1 MLKFE
6 KKITEWIEKH
16 MSLLYFAVITLL
28 AFYIRYIGRM
38 VTSPDMRDF
47 LLPWYYGMKGAG
59 GFPGLKEQ
67 MGDYNVLYQ
76 TFVAIMTYLPLNPQT
91 MYKAL
96 ACIFD
101 YLLAFAAAS
110 FVCESLKKERFGAM
124 FNLVYTIVLFLP
136 TVVINSAYWGQC
148 DSMYTFLMVMSLW
161 LLYRGKHKTSFFM
174 LGLAFALKLQTIF
187 ILPFIIAYYLVKKSF
202 SIFNFGITVL
212 TFWLSGVPAYIA
224 GRDLLTPFEIY
235 RMQTGTYSKMWL
247 NARSVWILFGDDYN
261 AYRGMAIVL
270 ALVLCGLGC
279 YMMLLKKKKTDTG
292 FRYISTAA
300 WFVWVC
306 IYFLPAMH
314 ERYAYAL
321 DILLVITAFL
331 DKKYIKFA
339 ALSAALSFISYGPF
353 LTQYGG
359 VNMTHALIEFFA
371 FIWFTYLLMQ
381 NDKEQV

>member
-1 MLKFE
+1 MFKTE
-6 KKITEWIEKH
+6 RKITEWIAKH
-16 MSLLYFAVITLL
+16 VSLLYFAAITLL
-28 AFYIRYIGRM
+28 AFYIRYIGRT

-47 LLPWYYGMKGAG
+47 LLPWYYSMKEAG
-59 GFPGLKEQ
+59 GLSALSVQ

-76 TFVAIMTYLPLNPQT
+76 TLIALMTYLPLNPQT
-91 MYKAL
+91 MYKGL

-101 YLLAFAAAS
+101 YLMAFAAAGLI
-110 FVCESLKKERFGAM
+110 CESLKKERFGAT
-124 FNLVYTIVLFLP
+124 FNAVYTIVLFLP

-148 DSMYTFLMVMSLW
+148 DSMYTFLMLMALW
-161 LLYRGKHKTSFFM
+161 LLYKRKHKTSFFM

-187 ILPFIIAYYLVKKSF
+187 ILPFIVAYYLVKKSF
-202 SIFNFGITVL
+202 SILNFGITLL

-224 GRDLLTPFEIY
+224 GRDILTPFKIY
-235 RMQTGTYSKMWL
+235 QMQTGTYSKMWL
-247 NARSVWILFGDDYN
+247 NARSFWILFGDDYN

-270 ALVLCGLGC
+270 ALMLCGLGC
-279 YMMLLKKKKTDTG
+279 YVMLLGKKKADTS

-314 ERYAYAL
+314 ERYAYGL
-321 DILLVITAFL
+321 DILLLITAFL

-339 ALSAALSFISYGPF
+339 VLSAALSFISYGPF

-371 FIWFTYLLMQ
+371 LSWFTYLIMH
-381 NDKEQV
+381 NDKEQA